1 MVTEEEIAASSYI
14 ISFYNDIE
22 NLTNS
27 YAGYLNVLVRI
38 QDRYGLKEKADSKPD
53 AKDHSLKKLEP
64 EDERALLEVAEG
76 IRVWIARCFVKLSTL
91 QDKIPEM
98 KKNAPEIKTLY
109 EKAISSSVISKEI
122 AEAFVLQIN
131 KVFVS
136 GVLKDLLVKS
146 KDIYKE
152 FLRNES

>member
-1 MVTEEEIAASSYI
+1 MVTEEEIASSSYI

-38 QDRYGLKEKADSKPD
+38 QDRYGLKDKPAD

-64 EDERALLEVAEG
+64 EDEKALLEVAEG

-109 EKAISSSVISKEI
+109 EKAISTSVIQKEV

-131 KVFVS
+131 KVFVA
-136 GVLKDLLVKS
+136 GVLKDLLIKS

-152 FLRNES
+152 FLQAE